1 MNESWK
7 RYMKLGLI
15 QFMAYPQVMKGEGP
29 VLETLEKILC
39 DEFFD
44 VVEVTTMND
53 PAVRAKAGKM
63 IAASKVTVTYGA
75 QPVQLVNKLNLN
87 SFDPEDRARV
97 VGICN
102 GCIDEAYELG
112 AVGIGFLSGPDPG
125 EAKRAEAM
133 ELLYD
138 SLDKICCYAAS
149 RGKIKV
155 ALETF
160 DGTVD
165 KKALIGSNSDAAK
178 LSARLRQKHPHF
190 GLMLDLSHF
199 PIQFESTRDALYA
212 AKDHLIHAHMGNC
225 ILKDKNQPGYGD
237 AHPRFGIPGGENDV
251 PELAE
256 YLKVL
261 LEIGYLS
268 KVKRPILSFEV
279 KPLPDE
285 SSDIVIANAKRTFLE
300 AWDSI

>member
-15 QFMAYPQVMKGEGP
+15 QFMAYPQVIKGEGP
-29 VLETLEKILC
+29 VLETLEKILS

-44 VVEVTTMND
+44 AVEITTIKD
-53 PAVRAKAGKM
+53 PAVREKARKM
-63 IAASKVTVTYGA
+63 IASSKVTAAYGG
-75 QPVQLVNKLNLN
+75 QPVQLVNKLDLN
-87 SFDPEDRARV
+87 SFDPVERARV
-97 VGICN
+97 VGICKA
-102 GCIDEAYELG
+102 CVDEAYELG
-112 AVGIGFLSGPDPG
+112 TVGVAFLSGPDPG
-125 EAKRAEAM
+125 PEKRAAATD
-133 ELLYD
+133 LLYD
-138 SLDKICCYAAS
+138 SLDQVCAYAS
-149 RGKIKV
+149 SKGTMKV

-160 DGTVD
+160 DRCVD
-165 KKALIGSNSDAAK
+165 KKALMGSNADAAK

-251 PELAE
+251 AELTD
-256 YLKVL
+256 YLRAL

-268 KVKRPILSFEV
+268 KERRPILSFEV
-279 KPLPDE
+279 KPMGDE
-285 SSDIVIANAKRTFLE
+285 SSDIVIANAKRTFIE
-300 AWDSI
+300 AWDLV

>member
-15 QFMAYPQVMKGEGP
+15 QFMAYPQVIKGEGP
-29 VLETLEKILC
+29 VLETLEKILS

-44 VVEVTTMND
+44 AVEITTIKD
-53 PAVRAKAGKM
+53 PIVREKARKM
-63 IAASKVTVTYGA
+63 IAGSKVTAAYGG
-75 QPVQLVNKLNLN
+75 QPVQLVNKLDLN
-87 SFDPEDRARV
+87 SFDETERARV
-97 VGICN
+97 VSICKS
-102 GCIDEAYELG
+102 CVDEAYDLG
-112 AVGIGFLSGPDPG
+112 AVGVAFLSGPDPG
-125 EAKRAEAM
+125 EARRAEATD
-133 ELLYD
+133 LLYD
-138 SLDKICCYAAS
+138 SLAQICAYAAS
-149 RGKIKV
+149 KGDIKV

-160 DGTVD
+160 DQAVD
-165 KKALIGSNSDAAK
+165 KKALMGSNSDAAK

-256 YLKVL
+256 YLKTL

-268 KVKRPILSFEV
+268 KERRPILSFEV
-279 KPLPDE
+279 KPMPDE
-285 SSDIVIANAKRTFLE
+285 SSEIVIANAKRTFME
-300 AWDSI
+300 AWDLI